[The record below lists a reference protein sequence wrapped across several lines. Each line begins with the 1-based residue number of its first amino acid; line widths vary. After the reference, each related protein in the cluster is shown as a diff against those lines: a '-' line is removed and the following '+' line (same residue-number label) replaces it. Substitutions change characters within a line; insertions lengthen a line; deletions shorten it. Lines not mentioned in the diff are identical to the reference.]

1 MGWSSQCYSI
11 SAGINGWKYYKTAAF
26 LNRTATVDGLTAGK
40 QYDYSVIYEGNI
52 VAQGTIKPAISPI
65 QTLELYTT
73 NFTTIE
79 AGGNIPLAGAVLE
92 WTNPYGTNQNVTL
105 TTDASIALPIGKATY
120 TVAAAPDNYDIPLL
134 YCNQWIFLQ
143 SGRAFFQFN
152 GPCYSYRSAS
162 CHDFRWSSL
171 LSGYQYQQR
180 RHYSNWWAKYQCKWL
195 YQWHSLTWH
204 KRRATPLCLV
214 ILCSTAKIMSK
225 LFFNAYTVK
234 NYF

>member
-120 TVAAAPDNYDIPLL
+120 TVAAAPDNYDILL
-134 YCNQWIFLQ
+134 NPNRTFTVTNESSYNQVEL
-143 SGRAFFQFN
+143 SFN
-152 GPCYSYRSAS
+152 LMAP
-162 CHDFRWSSL
+162 
-171 LSGYQYQQR
+171 
-180 RHYSNWWAKYQCKWL
+180 
-195 YQWHSLTWH
+195 
-204 KRRATPLCLV
+204 ATRTVRLHV
-214 ILCSTAKIMSK
+214 ITLDG
-225 LFFNAYTVK
+225 
-234 NYF
+234 